1 MGCFISK
8 FRPKKIPPPSSPKD
22 HQSCHS
28 VQDKLVIL
36 SQVHPTP
43 PPPLTVINTTTSFSK
58 RINPIPT
65 ISSPSY
71 TSTSASSSATTGSTV
86 ITNSTCSTSP
96 LSSSCS
102 SSIMSSRERSFSN
115 EFLWS
120 CIKENPHLIQVTDD
134 PDVKMTSREN
144 NSFSKKFEPPN
155 KSSTL
160 PAPVV
165 KQQASNY
172 LPPKKHT
179 EHQSIPQRRPP
190 PSSCGYSPVIS
201 RQKSFR
207 RSELPQPCPE
217 KNYNNNLVPA
227 SRTTNASPLTRRI
240 NSSATYYSHSS
251 PLRGRNANGDTT
263 SKAISRNSSPLRNRD
278 TNVDTRKATSR
289 GSSPNWKYNNHNVP
303 IHDRYYYPASPSS
316 SSSSSVRHNNK
327 ENFPMPRSQR
337 FNKSCELQ
345 KWETASCATSRRVCP
360 LNDHAADGNG
370 HEDIRNSPSSSSV
383 LGEVIHSHQE
393 YLDSIHQIDDD
404 DDDDDD
410 QGLDNPHISLDCF
423 IFL

>member
-8 FRPKKIPPPSSPKD
+8 FRSKKIPPSSPKKD
-22 HQSCHS
+22 HQSCNS

-43 PPPLTVINTTTSFSK
+43 PPPLTVINTTTTNFSK
-58 RINPIPT
+58 RHNPILT
-65 ISSPSY
+65 ISSPS
-71 TSTSASSSATTGSTV
+71 STSASGSTNTGSTV

-120 CIKENPHLIQVTDD
+120 RIKENPHLIQVTDD
-134 PDVKMTSREN
+134 PDEKMTSREN
-144 NSFSKKFEPPN
+144 NSFNKKFEPPN
-155 KSSTL
+155 KSSTSS
-160 PAPVV
+160 AVPVV
-165 KQQASNY
+165 KQQTSNY

-179 EHQSIPQRRPP
+179 EHQPVSQRRPP

-207 RSELPQPCPE
+207 RLELPQPCPE
-217 KNYNNNLVPA
+217 RNYNNNLGPA
-227 SRTTNASPLTRRI
+227 SRTTTASPFTRRI

-251 PLRGRNANGDTT
+251 PRRGRNANGDTT

-278 TNVDTRKATSR
+278 TNGDTRKATSR
-289 GSSPNWKYNNHNVP
+289 GSSPNRKYNNHNVP

-345 KWETASCATSRRVCP
+345 KRETASCATSRRVCP
-360 LNDHAADGNG
+360 LNDHADGNG
-370 HEDIRNSPSSSSV
+370 HEDIRNSPSSLSV
-383 LGEVIHSHQE
+383 LGEMIHSHQE

-404 DDDDDD
+404 DDH
-410 QGLDNPHISLDCF
+410 GLDNPHISLDCF